1 MKEPI
6 KAGDHCLVVSGLGR
20 SKSPNAG
27 KQVVVDKLMGEHS
40 QHGRIWRCS
49 GDGIVQLSDGGDYI
63 TTGWAD
69 FPTTWLQKIEPPQ
82 LENTHTSDNEIAA

>member
-6 KAGDHCLVVSGLGR
+6 KAGDRCLVVSGLGR
-20 SKSPNAG
+20 EKSPNTG

-49 GDGIVQLSDGGDYI
+49 GEGVMQLSDSGTYI

-69 FPTTWLQKIEPPQ
+69 FPAAWLQKIDPPELQ
-82 LENTHTSDNEIAA
+82 TQNTSEKEVAA